1 MEAAVEHF
9 SDFWRF
15 CSTFGSAHHNFEPVG
30 KQKSH
35 ILTGFCLLS
44 DPRTTI
50 LDQPVD
56 KIHTFSPIFVL
67 LSDPRIT
74 ILDQPVDKIHTFTP
88 VFVYWPQRFKGD
100 YGQKGDF

>member
-1 MEAAVEHF
+1 M
-9 SDFWRF
+9 
-15 CSTFGSAHHNFEPVG
+15 STFGSARPVFG
-30 KQKSH
+30 VGGRQKSH

-67 LSDPRIT
+67 LSDPHGS
-74 ILDQPVDKIHTFTP
+74 DSKCQVDKKEAFLP
-88 VFVYWPQRFKGD
+88 FFVYFQILAS
-100 YGQKGDF
+100 